1 MLSTIKK
8 MSMKANLCTFLHQ
21 PMIMVNVM
29 RFLVTFS

>member
-1 MLSTIKK
+1 
-8 MSMKANLCTFLHQ
+8 MKANLCTFLHQ